1 LGAIYRAGAL
11 ACTAN
16 MHRNKSLTHSYL
28 KNPLAKAPINM
39 DGKTSVGLKLK
50 SVRTKFCAYDL
61 FLGGQ

>member
-1 LGAIYRAGAL
+1 
-11 ACTAN
+11 

-39 DGKTSVGLKLK
+39 DGKTSVGLPLK